1 LTLGRVDAIRGR
13 NVAARVELSH
23 PAVTGGPDP
32 VPTLADYWLETMGE
46 SRNQLTVV
54 SHLKREARVSLR
66 KLDWREAE
74 TDLTQALEI
83 DPTDG
88 EAHRLLSEVY
98 HKQHEYWAWRIRY
111 LNEIH
116 PDYNVTGRI
125 YQPGDANPIALRVE
139 SLHSLDSFNDLVLK
153 GNLEL
158 LKAQSLYAVEIQ
170 NLHAEGDRYL
180 IERHDVREA
189 LKVYL
194 RALELNDGFFLSHFL
209 VGRCYFLM
217 DRPEEARRSFEE
229 VLRDQ
234 PRDRLVVAWT
244 HTYLGYLALQED
256 DLTEAK
262 RCFQRALAAS
272 SEGKAAELAREGLG
286 KVETIHL
293 LLPKNNGRR

>member
-1 LTLGRVDAIRGR
+1 MQLT
-13 NVAARVELSH
+13 H
-23 PAVTGGPDP
+23 PAVTEGPDP

-66 KLDWREAE
+66 NLEWGDAE
-74 TDLTQALEI
+74 RSLNQALEI

-98 HKQHEYWAWRIRY
+98 HKQHEYWAWRLRY

-125 YQPGDANPIALRVE
+125 YQPGGVGPLALRVE

-180 IERHDVREA
+180 LERHDVHEA
-189 LKVYL
+189 LKVYQ
-194 RALELNDGFFLSHFL
+194 RALELNEDFFLSHFL

-217 DRPEEARRSFEE
+217 DRPEEARRSFEQ
-229 VLRDQ
+229 VLRHQ
-234 PRDRLVVAWT
+234 PRDSLVVAWT

-256 DLTEAK
+256 DLTEARK
-262 RCFQRALAAS
+262 CFERALSAN
-272 SEGKAAELAREGLG
+272 SEGKAADLAREGLG
-286 KVETIHL
+286 KVETIRL
-293 LLPKNNGRR
+293 LMPKGNGHR